1 MVLLI
6 LVFIVKLLDAEL
18 SAFRL
23 VEMLVND
30 GCLRL
35 AEANEVDDVGEDF
48 DQAFARWLVQ
58 VLEREVMDAALR
70 AVRRTRFEPR
80 CPACLPPSIV
90 FS

>member
-1 MVLLI
+1 MVLFI

-58 VLEREVMDAALR
+58 VLEREIMDAALG
-70 AVRRTRFEPR
+70 AVRTTWFEPQ
-80 CPACLPPSIV
+80 CPACLPPSTV